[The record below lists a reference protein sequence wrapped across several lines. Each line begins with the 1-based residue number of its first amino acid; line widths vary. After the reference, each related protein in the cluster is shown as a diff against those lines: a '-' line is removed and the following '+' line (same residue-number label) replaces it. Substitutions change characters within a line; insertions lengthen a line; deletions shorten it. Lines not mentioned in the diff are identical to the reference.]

1 MVKHD
6 RKETVKGPIMLTT
19 GLGGLVCS
27 YFYGLWVGAAA
38 RRARAHGPPRGG
50 SPTRGRGRGCA
61 HHHKKVAPR
70 ARAGGG
76 KALRLWPAGAGA
88 EGNHIV
94 LPPARVRT
102 PAIGGRW
109 NSYKVSARPGRIVS
123 VGCSCNIETGK
134 HWYISTSRFGCLPC
148 ATGVQQ
154 QAIVRYLQT

>member
-1 MVKHD
+1 
-6 RKETVKGPIMLTT
+6 MLTT

-27 YFYGLWVGAAA
+27 YFYGLGVGAAA

-76 KALRLWPAGAGA
+76 KALRPAAGGGGA
-88 EGNHIV
+88 EGNHIG

-102 PAIGGRW
+102 PAIGC
-109 NSYKVSARPGRIVS
+109 NTSNMEMQQPARKALILLHS
-123 VGCSCNIETGK
+123 LGK
-134 HWYISTSRFGCLPC
+134 LQTV
-148 ATGVQQ
+148 ATALQQ
-154 QAIVRYLQT
+154 RAIVRYLRT